1 MDVGAVG
8 HINIAF
14 GWSWMC
20 FGFIMGMVMGTRVE
34 QFGMNTLDRG
44 PDWLGGY
51 ESVPRRLLRLAH
63 VAFIMLPLLNIV
75 FGQHIDAALVSLEWK
90 RVASGSMIFGAIG
103 IPLLCLAAVF
113 YRPAKVLLGVPATA
127 VLVANLIIAYGYATR

>member
-1 MDVGAVG
+1 MDSVG

-20 FGFIMGMVMGTRVE
+20 LGFITGMVMGTRVE
-34 QFGMNTLDRG
+34 QFGINTLDRG

-51 ESVPRRLLRLAH
+51 ESVPRRLLRLGH

-75 FGQHIDAALVSLEWK
+75 FGQHIDAASVAYAWK
-90 RVASGSMIFGAIG
+90 RVASVSMIVGAVG
-103 IPLLCLAAVF
+103 IPLLCLTAVF
-113 YRPAKVLLGVPATA
+113 YRPAKILLGVPATA
-127 VLVANLIIAYGYATR
+127 VLLANAIIAYGYVAG